1 MAPNHLMDWELLRY
15 TDRLSVPP
23 LVEALFAVLLATPG
37 RPLPARTREVLE
49 AADDA
54 AYAAALAELEPHKVF
69 PLLDHQLAQLGLDGL
84 VPAPSRERIA
94 ETHRRVRA
102 LNMMHVLAAAA
113 ALKAAGEVGEPLLV
127 MKGLLFADS
136 YYPAFSTRPMG
147 DVDLVALPGRGD
159 ALFALLE
166 RAGFRRVEVD
176 MPQDHAALYVG
187 PQGTKCDAHRGLPMF
202 DGQDL
207 SALTRPHELNLVRGV
222 RVLCFEPNAMLAHL
236 VTHCH
241 GHQRDLGFVLL
252 WLIDVAIVLRRHG
265 AEIDPDRVRAI
276 LLSGEERARGAAS
289 TGAARYGLFLRILG
303 LLRGA
308 GEALGPALAE
318 RALSVPPLTLGE
330 VLRQRRITPWK
341 LPAPRGW
348 LRLAVHVLDLR
359 ENTYRPEVEP
369 LDLLLWPLDRLNMR
383 LARRFAR

>member
-1 MAPNHLMDWELLRY
+1 MAANHLMDWELLRY

-37 RPLPARTREVLE
+37 RPVPARVRALME
-49 AADDA
+49 AADEA
-54 AYAAALAELEPHKVF
+54 AFAAALDELEPHKVF
-69 PLLDHQLAQLGLDGL
+69 PLLDHQLEQLGLDGA
-84 VPAPSRERIA
+84 VPPASRERIRA
-94 ETHRRVRA
+94 THRRVRA
-102 LNMMHVLAAAA
+102 LNMLHVLSAAA
-113 ALKAAGEVGEPLLV
+113 ALKAAGEAGEPLLV

-147 DVDLVALPGRGD
+147 DVDLVATPGRGD

-166 RAGFRRVEVD
+166 RAGFRRVEVGT
-176 MPQDHAALYVG
+176 PQDHAALYVG

-202 DGQDL
+202 EGQDFA
-207 SALTRPHELNLVRGV
+207 ALTRPCELNLVRGV

-265 AEIDPDRVRAI
+265 ADIDPDRVRDI
-276 LLSGEERARGAAS
+276 LLRGEERSALS

-303 LLRGA
+303 LLLGA
-308 GEALGPALAE
+308 GEVLSPALAE